1 MHSSVHDIRP
11 CRCQSLVVH
20 LGTSYGF
27 VSDTCCD
34 LLCRSTCIHLFILSV
49 IRIGTVRLLFPLISR
64 CSGSFSKSFS
74 TSLRDVSSSVFGFAV
89 HLGFYSFNRILE
101 TSPCH
106 FLLKVITFANT
117 TWSSAAYAS
126 ALPICSS
133 STMVYLLPSLSRC
146 SFNIT
151 TSRLALALKSGSN
164 FL

>member
-27 VSDTCCD
+27 FSDTCCD

-117 TWSSAAYAS
+117 TWSSVHLTSPHQHTLLHYQS
-126 ALPICSS
+126 APQVQWFVCFLHCPG
-133 STMVYLLPSLSRC
+133 VHL
-146 SFNIT
+146 
-151 TSRLALALKSGSN
+151 TSPHLG
-164 FL
+164 